1 MKKRTKTLLLA
12 IILLCL
18 VSLITY
24 NYSMAK
30 YVSNSLWNYYLS
42 TKGFYFSSEQLDT
55 NKITNVNNNWEYDS
69 TYFRLQNSEND
80 FLVSDYDIEYNV
92 KCTIQNDAAEYS
104 KCTLNGTD
112 SDTFTGILSSS
123 SICINNIDEQD
134 VSTLTK
140 ENCEASGY
148 EWRLQE
154 NFKNLYFDVI
164 KTGSHDLTYVSV
176 LIEVTSTAPYQKT
189 LVGEFNLNSIE
200 LQESGL
206 KINYKEFENYSRVIV
221 TNSYDENK
229 CVKLSWNQDNLRIDE
244 TSENIISFNQDI
256 NNNINE
262 VIFDID
268 KKNSI
273 SYLFYKTDFNKMYD
287 YKEFNLVESNDCKKN

>member
-1 MKKRTKTLLLA
+1 MKKKTKTLLLA

-30 YVSNSLWNYYLS
+30 YVSNSLWNYFLS
-42 TKGFYFSSEQLDT
+42 TKGFYFSSEQLGID
-55 NKITNVNNNWEYDS
+55 KITNINNNWEYDS
-69 TYFRLQNSEND
+69 TYFRLNNSEND
-80 FLVSDYDIEYNV
+80 FLVTDYDIEYTV

-123 SICINNIDEQD
+123 SVCINSVNEQD
-134 VSTLTK
+134 VSTLTQ
-140 ENCEASGY
+140 EECETGGY
-148 EWRLQE
+148 EWKIQE
-154 NFKNLYFDVI
+154 NFKDLYFDVI
-164 KTGSHDLTYVSV
+164 KTDNHDLTYASV
-176 LIEVTSTAPYQKT
+176 LIEVTTTAPYKKT
-189 LVGEFNLNSIE
+189 LVGEFNLSSIE

-206 KINYKEFENYSRVIV
+206 NVNYKEFDNYSRVIK
-221 TNSYDENK
+221 TNSYDEDK
-229 CVKLSWNQDNLRIDE
+229 CVILSWNPNNLRIDK
-244 TSENIISFNQDI
+244 TSENFVSFKEDA

-262 VIFDID
+262 IIFNID

-273 SYLFYKTDFNKMYD
+273 SYLFYKTDFNIKYD
-287 YKEFNLVESNDCKKN
+287 YTEFSLVESNEC